1 MVTPFRMGPGTTT
14 AEKPAAAVPPPSSE
28 PKPVEP
34 SPPGQA
40 AELVSAS
47 QLGQEEQEQV
57 RQQRAER
64 VLGRPAEL
72 AGLDPHQQLEACENL
87 IRRADEQREGT
98 VRDAKNRAAARFIDT
113 AGPYLAWIRDNEL
126 YSLDHPGRT
135 FEAYMWDVWGYK
147 GAQAYALMDGVT
159 VRAALGLAGT
169 EEYAIDGVVV
179 TTKHVRAI
187 APAIRA
193 MRTPTIA
200 TKMWDHSAAEN
211 GGEVT
216 EASLRESFRV
226 LSTPALETP
235 QAESNTSFDSSARA
249 EESNKHTDAERWR
262 VNEVLRSTEAD
273 LERILQRLEDLVN
286 AGVAPLESAAAARA
300 VAQIQAAGRRLDRT
314 TVVPVDAEV
323 IEAELVD

>member
-1 MVTPFRMGPGTTT
+1 MVTPFRMGPGTKT
-14 AEKPAAAVPPPSSE
+14 AEEPAAAVPAPGGE
-28 PKPVEP
+28 PKPVT
-34 SPPGQA
+34 PPPAGQA

-47 QLGQEEQEQV
+47 QLGQEEQERV

-72 AGLDPHQQLEACENL
+72 AGLSPDEQLAACENL
-87 IRRADEQREGT
+87 IRSADEQREGT
-98 VRDAKNRAAARFIDT
+98 VRDAKSRAAARFIDT

-135 FEAYMWDVWGYK
+135 FEMYMWEVWGYK

-169 EEYAIDGVVV
+169 EEYAIGGVVV

-193 MRTPTIA
+193 MRSPTIA
-200 TKMWDHSAAEN
+200 TKMWDHASAEH
-211 GGEVT
+211 GEVT

-226 LSTPALETP
+226 LSAPALETA
-235 QAESNTSFDSSARA
+235 QTDSNTSFDSSARA

-323 IEAELVD
+323 FEAELVD